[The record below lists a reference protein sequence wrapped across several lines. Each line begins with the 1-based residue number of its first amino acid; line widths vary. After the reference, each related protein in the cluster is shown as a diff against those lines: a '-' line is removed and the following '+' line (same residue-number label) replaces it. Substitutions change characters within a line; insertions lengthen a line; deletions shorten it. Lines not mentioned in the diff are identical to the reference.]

1 MAEVVFIKNRQDLER
16 LEGIITRN
24 LQSFY
29 EVGLA
34 LMEIRD
40 RNLHQDVLGFETFE
54 EYCKAKWD
62 FTSNYARRLIGS
74 AETIDNIKNVPIGT
88 LPATESQ
95 TRPLSRLEPEKQR
108 EAWREAVETAP
119 EGKVTA
125 AHVNKVVKKY
135 RLEGAV
141 GTVEKTGA
149 EKAEPEGD
157 LPDDGL
163 KLCDKAIA
171 QMAKI
176 HKTDIYREKAFDR
189 MQAWLNENRLPTADK
204 MQKNRALRGE
214 FAKGSVGKFE
224 QSPVELA
231 LPLPLDEPIKTNL
244 DAQGEH
250 TTNEGIASGD
260 VEHHE
265 PARDLSDIDVRKR
278 ETYRQSS
285 LAFE

>member
-95 TRPLSRLEPEKQR
+95 TRPLVRLEPEKQR

-119 EGKVTA
+119 EGKITA
-125 AHVNKVVKKY
+125 AHVNKVVKQY
-135 RLEGAV
+135 RLEGAIE
-141 GTVEKTGA
+141 TMEKTGA
-149 EKAEPEGD
+149 EAEPEGD

-189 MQAWLNENRLPTADK
+189 MQAWLDENRLPMADK
-204 MQKNRALRGE
+204 MQNIMDLE
-214 FAKGSVGKFE
+214 
-224 QSPVELA
+224 
-231 LPLPLDEPIKTNL
+231 D
-244 DAQGEH
+244 
-250 TTNEGIASGD
+250 GIAKASAG
-260 VEHHE
+260 E
-265 PARDLSDIDVRKR
+265 LG
-278 ETYRQSS
+278 
-285 LAFE
+285 